1 MGYRLTVVKAADCNV
16 TATSS
21 LVYNHVQDARMV
33 SDVGAELAFVL
44 PSQSSV
50 GFEPLFRELEGKL
63 EWWGVNER

>member
-1 MGYRLTVVKAADCNV
+1 MVKAADCNV

-21 LVYNHVQDARMV
+21 LVNNHVQDARLV

>member
-1 MGYRLTVVKAADCNV
+1 MVKAPDCNV

-44 PSQSSV
+44 PSQSSM

-63 EWWGVNER
+63 EWWGVNEI